1 MRHVPTGQL
10 RQVLPARD
18 VRLAQSGERTTQGPI
33 LMAMRET
40 GGPAGSEREHGAQD
54 LVVEI
59 TETQFLRG
67 RPSPESAQTRPEDM
81 AHLWQEFGI

>member
-1 MRHVPTGQL
+1 
-10 RQVLPARD
+10 
-18 VRLAQSGERTTQGPI
+18 
-33 LMAMRET
+33 MAMRET